1 MLRTLVLLCCMLGAA
16 WASMRTGKAVQA
28 VACPNMCGSGGI
40 CIQQNGNSPSAV
52 CSCFP
57 GFYGLD
63 CSLRLC
69 PAGNAWVDFPS
80 ANDVAHG
87 ACSVGFQEM
96 VNQIKVVANKPA
108 VLSLHI
114 CGDAVERKKAN
125 MDVPLNPAPCVPNL
139 YQKMLDGCDNVL
151 MLLSVSSGKVHCVPK
166 AGSLVVRFLLEDI
179 QEEGIK

>member
-1 MLRTLVLLCCMLGAA
+1 MDEVFATSTA
-16 WASMRTGKAVQA
+16 
-28 VACPNMCGSGGI
+28 
-40 CIQQNGNSPSAV
+40 
-52 CSCFP
+52 
-57 GFYGLD
+57 
-63 CSLRLC
+63 LC
-69 PAGNAWVDFPS
+69 PGGNLEDADGLMLIVLSTGGPTSFDTMPATG

-96 VNQIKVVANKPA
+96 VNLIKVVANKPA

-151 MLLSVSSGKVHCVPK
+151 MLLSVSSGKVHWVPK
-166 AGSLVVRFLLEDI
+166 AGSLVLRFLLEEI
-179 QEEGIK
+179 KEEGIK